1 MMTAPQRKQEPRSLV
16 ATLSMITILR
26 ERRRWLVA
34 GLLFFISTIAF
45 LDRQTLSVLEKTL
58 EKILG
63 FSATEYSY
71 IVTGFL
77 IATGLGYLFA
87 GAMIDRYG
95 VRPTFAVAL
104 TVWSV
109 AAVAHSLATGW
120 ISLLV
125 LRVVLGLG
133 ESFYT
138 PAAARVLRDWIPQ
151 RERGVCWAVFSTG
164 NFMGA
169 MIAPPLVAWLAL
181 HYHWPLSFVVTGA
194 SGFVLLG
201 AWLWFYQSP
210 ERHPWLSAAERTV
223 IMEGRGSNAVAQEK
237 VPLLRLFCQ
246 PVVRS
251 FFFTRFLTDP
261 FTFFFLFWL
270 PAYLQSSHGFS
281 LAKIGL
287 MAWIP
292 FLGSDLG
299 ALTGGAVS
307 DWLVRRGADP
317 RLARRRILL
326 VVACLTPLTLVAVR
340 VGSAPLAV
348 GLITLVMFLQAS
360 WNTNLTTLIIESTP
374 PPYVARVVALTLMGG
389 TVGGGLSTLLTGHV
403 IKILGYVPVFTALG
417 FTHLTAYAI
426 MSIGLRGADAQPRQ
440 GGRQEG
446 LP

>member
-1 MMTAPQRKQEPRSLV
+1 
-16 ATLSMITILR
+16 MIAVLR
-26 ERRRWLVA
+26 EHRRWLVA

-58 EKILG
+58 EEIFG
-63 FSATEYSY
+63 FSAVEYSY
-71 IVTGFL
+71 IVIGFL

-87 GAMIDRYG
+87 GGIIDRYG
-95 VRPTFAVAL
+95 VRTSFAIAL

-120 ISLLV
+120 ISFLV

-164 NFMGA
+164 NFVGA

-181 HYHWPLSFVVTGA
+181 HYHWRFSFVITGA
-194 SGFVLLG
+194 SGFALLG
-201 AWLWFYQSP
+201 VWLWFYYSP
-210 ERHPWLSAAERTV
+210 ERQPSLSAAELTV
-223 IMEGRGSNAVAQEK
+223 ILHGRGSNTVAQENISIFR
-237 VPLLRLFCQ
+237 LLSQ
-246 PVVRS
+246 PAVRS

-270 PAYLQSSHGFS
+270 PAYLQTSHGFS
-281 LAKIGL
+281 LTKTGM

-292 FLGSDLG
+292 FLGADLG

-307 DWLVRRGADP
+307 DWLVRHGTDP
-317 RLARRRILL
+317 PQARRRILF

-348 GLITLVMFLQAS
+348 SLITLVMFLQAS

-374 PPYVARVVALTLMGG
+374 PQNVARVVALTLVGG
-389 TVGGGLSTLLTGHV
+389 TVGGGLSTLLAGHV
-403 IKILGYVPVFTALG
+403 IKNLGYIPVFTALG
-417 FTHLTAYAI
+417 FTHLTAYAL
-426 MSIGLRGADAQPRQ
+426 MSISLRIQRVRASGKLAR
-440 GGRQEG
+440 
-446 LP
+446 

>member
-1 MMTAPQRKQEPRSLV
+1 
-16 ATLSMITILR
+16 MIAVFR
-26 ERRRWLVA
+26 EHRRWLVA

-58 EKILG
+58 EQILG
-63 FSATEYSY
+63 FSAAEYSY
-71 IVTGFL
+71 IVVGFL

-87 GAMIDRYG
+87 GGIIDRFG
-95 VRPTFAVAL
+95 VRTSFAVAL
-104 TVWSV
+104 MVWSV

-120 ISLLV
+120 ILLLV
-125 LRVVLGLG
+125 LRVGLGLG

-164 NFMGA
+164 NFIGA
-169 MIAPPLVAWLAL
+169 MIAPPLVAWLAQ
-181 HYHWPLSFVVTGA
+181 HYHWQFSFVITGA

-201 AWLWFYQSP
+201 VWLWFYHSP
-210 ERHPWLSAAERTV
+210 EQQRWLSATERTV
-223 IMEGRGSNAVAQEK
+223 ILHGRGSNAVVQENISIFR
-237 VPLLRLFCQ
+237 LLSQ
-246 PVVRS
+246 PEVRS

-270 PAYLQSSHGFS
+270 PAYLQTSHSLS
-281 LAKIGL
+281 LAKTGM

-292 FLGSDLG
+292 FLGADLG

-340 VGSAPLAV
+340 VGSALLAV
-348 GLITLVMFLQAS
+348 SLITLVMFLQAS

-374 PPYVARVVALTLMGG
+374 PQNVARVFDL
-389 TVGGGLSTLLTGHV
+389 
-403 IKILGYVPVFTALG
+403 KILVL
-417 FTHLTAYAI
+417 
-426 MSIGLRGADAQPRQ
+426 
-440 GGRQEG
+440 
-446 LP
+446 

>member
-1 MMTAPQRKQEPRSLV
+1 
-16 ATLSMITILR
+16 MIANLR
-26 ERRRWLVA
+26 QHRRWLVA
-34 GLLFFISTIAF
+34 GLLFFISTVAF

-58 EKILG
+58 EGALG
-63 FSATEYSY
+63 FSAVGYSY

-77 IATGLGYLFA
+77 VATGVGYLFA
-87 GAMIDRYG
+87 GGIIDRIG
-95 VRPTFAVAL
+95 VRSSFAVAL

-138 PAAARVLRDWIPQ
+138 PAAARVLKDWIPQ

-164 NFMGA
+164 NFIGA

-181 HYHWPLSFVVTGA
+181 HYRWQFSFVFTGA

-201 AWLWFYQSP
+201 VWLWFYHSP
-210 ERHPWLSAAERTV
+210 ERQPSLSAAERTV
-223 IMEGRGSNAVAQEK
+223 ILHGRGSNVVAQESISNFR
-237 VPLLRLFCQ
+237 LLSQ
-246 PVVRS
+246 PAVRS

-270 PAYLQSSHGFS
+270 PAYLQTSHGFS
-281 LAKIGL
+281 LAKTGM

-292 FLGSDLG
+292 FLGADLG

-307 DWLVRRGADP
+307 DWLVRRGTDP

-326 VVACLTPLTLVAVR
+326 VVACLTPLTLVAAR

-348 GLITLVMFLQAS
+348 SLITVVMFLQAS

-374 PPYVARVVALTLMGG
+374 PQNIAQVVALTLMGG
-389 TVGGGLSTLLTGHV
+389 TVGGGLSTLLTGQV
-403 IKILGYVPVFTALG
+403 IRNFGYIPVFTALA
-417 FTHLTAYAI
+417 FIHLTAYSL
-426 MSIGLRGADAQPRQ
+426 MSIGVESGHSRLTPPDVRNA
-440 GGRQEG
+440 
-446 LP
+446 

>member
-1 MMTAPQRKQEPRSLV
+1 
-16 ATLSMITILR
+16 MIAVLR
-26 ERRRWLVA
+26 EHRRWLVA

-58 EKILG
+58 EEIFG
-63 FSATEYSY
+63 FSAAEYSY
-71 IVTGFL
+71 IVMGFL

-87 GAMIDRYG
+87 GGIVDRFG
-95 VRPTFAVAL
+95 VRTSFAVAL

-120 ISLLV
+120 ISFLV

-164 NFMGA
+164 NFIGA

-181 HYHWPLSFVVTGA
+181 HYRWQFSFVITGA

-201 AWLWFYQSP
+201 VWLWLYHSP
-210 ERHPWLSAAERTV
+210 ERQPGLSAAERTV
-223 IMEGRGSNAVAQEK
+223 ILQGRGSNAVTQENISIFR
-237 VPLLRLFCQ
+237 LLSQ
-246 PVVRS
+246 PAVRS

-270 PAYLQSSHGFS
+270 PAYLQTSHGFS
-281 LAKIGL
+281 LAKTGM

-292 FLGSDLG
+292 FLGADLG

-307 DWLVRRGADP
+307 DWLIRRGTDP
-317 RLARRRILL
+317 RLARRRILF

-348 GLITLVMFLQAS
+348 SLITLVMFLQAS

-374 PPYVARVVALTLMGG
+374 PQNVARVVALTLMGG

-403 IKILGYVPVFTALG
+403 IKNLGYIPVFTALG
-417 FTHLTAYAI
+417 FTHLTAYAL
-426 MSIGLRGADAQPRQ
+426 MSISLRSLH
-440 GGRQEG
+440 GRASRKSAR
-446 LP
+446 

>member
-1 MMTAPQRKQEPRSLV
+1 
-16 ATLSMITILR
+16 MITILR

-34 GLLFFISTIAF
+34 ALLFFISTIAF
-45 LDRQTLSVLEKTL
+45 LDRQTLSVLEKTM
-58 EKILG
+58 ESILD
-63 FSATEYSY
+63 FSAIEYSY

-87 GAMIDRYG
+87 GGIIDRLG
-95 VRPTFAVAL
+95 VRTSFAVAL
-104 TVWSV
+104 IVWSA

-164 NFMGA
+164 NFVGA

-181 HYHWPLSFVVTGA
+181 RYHWQFSFVITGA
-194 SGFVLLG
+194 SGFLLLG
-201 AWLWFYQSP
+201 AWLWFYHSP
-210 ERHPWLSAAERTV
+210 ERHPWLSAPERAV
-223 IMEGRGSNAVAQEK
+223 ILHGRGPDPVAQENISI
-237 VPLLRLFCQ
+237 LRLLMQ
-246 PVVRS
+246 PSVRN

-270 PAYLQSSHGFS
+270 PAYLQTSHGFS
-281 LAKIGL
+281 LARTGM

-292 FLGSDLG
+292 FLGADLG

-307 DWLVRRGADP
+307 DRLVRRGADP
-317 RLARRRILL
+317 FVARRRILL
-326 VVACLTPLTLVAVR
+326 VVACLTPVTLVAVR
-340 VGSAPLAV
+340 VGSAPLAI

-360 WNTNLTTLIIESTP
+360 WNTNLTTLIIETTP
-374 PPYVARVVALTLMGG
+374 PQNVARVVALTLMGG
-389 TVGGGLSTLLTGHV
+389 TVGGSLSTLLTGRV
-403 IKILGYVPVFTALG
+403 IKMVGYVPVFTALG
-417 FTHLTAYAI
+417 FIHLTAYGVISA
-426 MSIGLRGADAQPRQ
+426 GLRRADRQ
-440 GGRQEG
+440 QAKSA
-446 LP
+446 

>member
-1 MMTAPQRKQEPRSLV
+1 
-16 ATLSMITILR
+16 MIAVLR
-26 ERRRWLVA
+26 EHRRWLVA
-34 GLLFFISTIAF
+34 ALLFFISTIAF
-45 LDRQTLSVLEKTL
+45 LDRQTLSVLETTL

-63 FSATEYSY
+63 FSAVEYSY

-87 GAMIDRYG
+87 GGTIDRFG
-95 VRPTFAVAL
+95 VRTSFAVAL

-120 ISLLV
+120 ISFLV

-138 PAAARVLRDWIPQ
+138 PAAARVLKDWIPQ

-164 NFMGA
+164 NFIGA

-181 HYHWPLSFVVTGA
+181 HYRWQFSFVFTGA

-201 AWLWFYQSP
+201 VWLWFYHSP
-210 ERHPWLSAAERTV
+210 ERQPSLSAAERTV
-223 IMEGRGSNAVAQEK
+223 ILHGRGSNVIAQESISNFR
-237 VPLLRLFCQ
+237 LLSQ
-246 PVVRS
+246 PAVRS

-270 PAYLQSSHGFS
+270 PAYLQTSHGFS
-281 LAKIGL
+281 LAKTGM

-292 FLGSDLG
+292 FLGADLG

-307 DWLVRRGADP
+307 DWLVRRGTNP

-348 GLITLVMFLQAS
+348 SLITLVMFLQAS

-374 PPYVARVVALTLMGG
+374 SQNIAQVVALTLMGG

-403 IKILGYVPVFTALG
+403 IRNLGYIPVFTVLG
-417 FTHLTAYAI
+417 FIHITAYSL
-426 MSIGLRGADAQPRQ
+426 MSIGVESGHSPLAPPDVWNT
-440 GGRQEG
+440 
-446 LP
+446 

>member
-1 MMTAPQRKQEPRSLV
+1 
-16 ATLSMITILR
+16 MIAVLR
-26 ERRRWLVA
+26 EHRRWLVA

-63 FSATEYSY
+63 FSAVEYSY
-71 IVTGFL
+71 IVIGFL

-87 GAMIDRYG
+87 GGMIDRFG
-95 VRPTFAVAL
+95 VRTSFAVAL

-120 ISLLV
+120 ISFLV

-138 PAAARVLRDWIPQ
+138 PAAARVLKDWIPQ

-164 NFMGA
+164 NFIGA

-181 HYHWPLSFVVTGA
+181 HYRWQFSFVFTGA

-201 AWLWFYQSP
+201 VWLWFYHSP
-210 ERHPWLSAAERTV
+210 ERQPSLSAAERTV
-223 IMEGRGSNAVAQEK
+223 ILHGRGSNVVAQESISNFR
-237 VPLLRLFCQ
+237 LLSQ
-246 PVVRS
+246 PAVRS

-270 PAYLQSSHGFS
+270 PAYLQTSHGFS
-281 LAKIGL
+281 LAKTGM

-292 FLGSDLG
+292 FLGADLG

-307 DWLVRRGADP
+307 DWLVRRGTDP

-348 GLITLVMFLQAS
+348 SLITVVMFLQAS

-374 PPYVARVVALTLMGG
+374 PQNIAQVVALTLMGG
-389 TVGGGLSTLLTGHV
+389 TVGGGLSTLLTGQV
-403 IKILGYVPVFTALG
+403 IRNFGYVPVFTALG
-417 FTHLTAYAI
+417 FIHLTAYSL
-426 MSIGLRGADAQPRQ
+426 MSIGVESGHSPLTPPDVRNA
-440 GGRQEG
+440 
-446 LP
+446 

>member
-1 MMTAPQRKQEPRSLV
+1 
-16 ATLSMITILR
+16 MIAVLR
-26 ERRRWLVA
+26 EHRRWLVA

-58 EKILG
+58 EEIFG
-63 FSATEYSY
+63 FSAAEYSY
-71 IVTGFL
+71 IVMGFL

-87 GAMIDRYG
+87 GGIVDRFG
-95 VRPTFAVAL
+95 VRTSFAVAL

-138 PAAARVLRDWIPQ
+138 PAASRVLRDWIPQ

-164 NFMGA
+164 NFIGA

-181 HYHWPLSFVVTGA
+181 HYHWQFSFVITGA
-194 SGFVLLG
+194 SGFLLLG
-201 AWLWFYQSP
+201 VWLWFYHSP
-210 ERHPWLSAAERTV
+210 ERQPWLSAAERTV
-223 IMEGRGSNAVAQEK
+223 ILQGRGSNAVTQENISIFR
-237 VPLLRLFCQ
+237 LLSQ
-246 PVVRS
+246 PEVRS

-270 PAYLQSSHGFS
+270 PAYLQTSHGFS
-281 LAKIGL
+281 LAKTGM

-292 FLGSDLG
+292 FLGADLG

-307 DWLVRRGADP
+307 DWLIRRGTNA
-317 RLARRRILL
+317 RLARRRILF

-348 GLITLVMFLQAS
+348 SLITLVMFLQAS

-374 PPYVARVVALTLMGG
+374 PQNVARVVALTLIGG
-389 TVGGGLSTLLTGHV
+389 TAGGGLSTLLTGHV
-403 IKILGYVPVFTALG
+403 IKNLGYIPVFTALG
-417 FTHLTAYAI
+417 FTHLTAYAL
-426 MSIGLRGADAQPRQ
+426 MSISLRGLHVRPSRKIAS
-440 GGRQEG
+440 
-446 LP
+446 

>member
-1 MMTAPQRKQEPRSLV
+1 
-16 ATLSMITILR
+16 MIAVLR
-26 ERRRWLVA
+26 EHRRWLVA

-45 LDRQTLSVLEKTL
+45 LDRQTLSVLETTL

-63 FSATEYSY
+63 FSAVEYSY
-71 IVTGFL
+71 MVIGFL

-87 GAMIDRYG
+87 GGMIDRFG
-95 VRPTFAVAL
+95 VRASFAVAL

-120 ISLLV
+120 ISFLV

-138 PAAARVLRDWIPQ
+138 PAAARVLKDWIPQ

-164 NFMGA
+164 NFIGA

-181 HYHWPLSFVVTGA
+181 HYRWQFSFVFTGA
-194 SGFVLLG
+194 SGFALLG
-201 AWLWFYQSP
+201 VWLWFYHSP
-210 ERHPWLSAAERTV
+210 ERQPSLSAAERTV
-223 IMEGRGSNAVAQEK
+223 ILHGRGSNVVAQESISNFR
-237 VPLLRLFCQ
+237 LLSQ
-246 PVVRS
+246 PAVRS

-270 PAYLQSSHGFS
+270 PAYLQTSHGFS
-281 LAKIGL
+281 LAKTGM

-292 FLGSDLG
+292 FLGADLG

-307 DWLVRRGADP
+307 DWLVRRGTDP

-326 VVACLTPLTLVAVR
+326 VVACLTPLTLVAAR

-348 GLITLVMFLQAS
+348 SLITVVMFLQAS

-374 PPYVARVVALTLMGG
+374 PQNIAQVVALTLMGG
-389 TVGGGLSTLLTGHV
+389 TVGGGLSTLLTGQV
-403 IKILGYVPVFTALG
+403 IRNFGYIPVFTALA
-417 FTHLTAYAI
+417 FIHLTAYSL
-426 MSIGLRGADAQPRQ
+426 MSIGVESGHSRLTPPDVRNA
-440 GGRQEG
+440 
-446 LP
+446 